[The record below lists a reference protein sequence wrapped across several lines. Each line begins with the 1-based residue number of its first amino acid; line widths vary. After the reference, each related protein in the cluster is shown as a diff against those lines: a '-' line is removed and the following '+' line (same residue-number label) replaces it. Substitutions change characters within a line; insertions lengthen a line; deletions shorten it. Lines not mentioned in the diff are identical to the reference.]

1 MALNEVLGLLLPV
14 AWHDLTQVMSL
25 PQAAVALQ
33 CQSVSAGPARA
44 RDSEYT
50 CITSQCR
57 LTSRSKQNTDDT
69 LKAYLTASD
78 IMWIIAKFEIRT
90 DPHARGPQLLPLALS
105 SFKLVAASR
114 VRERQRAYRLSLWRA
129 DHLAEPRVKRKEQ
142 WAGLGHG
149 QCDPQPLPRQA
160 SHIVRY
166 IV

>member
-1 MALNEVLGLLLPV
+1 MTSPKAGLRGSCGP
-14 AWHDLTQVMSL
+14 
-25 PQAAVALQ
+25 AV
-33 CQSVSAGPARA
+33 SVSGRWLCPRA
-44 RDSEYT
+44 REHT
-50 CITSQCR
+50 CITTSCR

-129 DHLAEPRVKRKEQ
+129 DHLAGPRVKRQEQ

-149 QCDPQPLPRQA
+149 QCDPPPLPRQA
-160 SHIVRY
+160 SHIVCY